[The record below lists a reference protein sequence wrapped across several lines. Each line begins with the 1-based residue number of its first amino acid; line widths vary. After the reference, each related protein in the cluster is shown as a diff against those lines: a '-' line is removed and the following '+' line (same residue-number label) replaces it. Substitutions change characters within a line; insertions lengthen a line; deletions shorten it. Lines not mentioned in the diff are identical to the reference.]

1 MQSYAWTSPQWTLPL
16 PACRAGNLQEKC
28 WQTWVFWMKSFKDRL
43 TVHGHCGVWTRVCRR
58 CFSLGQRCWNET
70 ATLKFQPYL
79 SRFNSELSTSA
90 PLHRGCFAECDL
102 HQNPAALNE
111 WTTHRLMKW
120 LDMFVR
126 REKTE
131 GAEACWR
138 MPIWGSEAGVWKIS
152 SPPSYS
158 TCDFGMFITVVCMW
172 MFSFP
177 FLSSFEQGLFPSHNL
192 PLNPFSASAFWSYD
206 QRCANDV
213 MWAAKS
219 EIHFSTIYPSKPYQI
234 VTVDLYGFCCR
245 PRGSYCIYLWFVRKR
260 RIKMKATQN
269 GTCLGVPGHKQCK
282 QCMLDWVYWVLVLIS
297 GYHLSQRSHERL
309 WKGGRESSCEPW
321 HPVEP
326 ELISLSAYEPRSS
339 LKVSWGASDL
349 FRVREQLKATSR
361 CFERSH
367 SDPFATP
374 MP

>member
-16 PACRAGNLQEKC
+16 PACRAGNLQEMC

-177 FLSSFEQGLFPSHNL
+177 FLSSLNRVCSQVTTCLWILSQLLHFEAMTKGVQMMSCEQQSPRYISLQSIQ
-192 PLNPFSASAFWSYD
+192 AS
-206 QRCANDV
+206 
-213 MWAAKS
+213 
-219 EIHFSTIYPSKPYQI
+219 
-234 VTVDLYGFCCR
+234 
-245 PRGSYCIYLWFVRKR
+245 
-260 RIKMKATQN
+260 RIK
-269 GTCLGVPGHKQCK
+269 L
-282 QCMLDWVYWVLVLIS
+282 LLLIS
-297 GYHLSQRSHERL
+297 TVFAVG
-309 WKGGRESSCEPW
+309 
-321 HPVEP
+321 P
-326 ELISLSAYEPRSS
+326 EA
-339 LKVSWGASDL
+339 
-349 FRVREQLKATSR
+349 ATVYTSGL
-361 CFERSH
+361 
-367 SDPFATP
+367 
-374 MP
+374 

>member
-1 MQSYAWTSPQWTLPL
+1 MIGYV
-16 PACRAGNLQEKC
+16 CEKRE
-28 WQTWVFWMKSFKDRL
+28 D
-43 TVHGHCGVWTRVCRR
+43 
-58 CFSLGQRCWNET
+58 
-70 ATLKFQPYL
+70 
-79 SRFNSELSTSA
+79 
-90 PLHRGCFAECDL
+90 RGCRGMLKDADL
-102 HQNPAALNE
+102 GL
-111 WTTHRLMKW
+111 
-120 LDMFVR
+120 
-126 REKTE
+126 
-131 GAEACWR
+131 
-138 MPIWGSEAGVWKIS
+138 GSWSVKDFKSTKLFHMRFWDVYHSCMYVDVLLSIS
-152 SPPSYS
+152 
-158 TCDFGMFITVVCMW
+158 
-172 MFSFP
+172 
-177 FLSSFEQGLFPSHNL
+177 LLFEQGLFPSHNL

-245 PRGSYCIYLWFVRKR
+245 PRGSYCIYLWFVRMR

-297 GYHLSQRSHERL
+297 GYHLSQHSHERL